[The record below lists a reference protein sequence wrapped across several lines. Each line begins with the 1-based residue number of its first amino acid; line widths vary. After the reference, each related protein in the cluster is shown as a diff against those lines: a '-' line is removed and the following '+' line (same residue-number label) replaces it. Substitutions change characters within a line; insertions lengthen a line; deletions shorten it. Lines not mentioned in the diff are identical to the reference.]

1 MAPEQTRSR
10 RRTSRAD
17 CFRLRPGNRAIAQTG
32 DYNGSITR
40 RKERGPSK
48 TGRCA
53 DCCAEGASVKTIW
66 KIVWRDVRRVVG
78 NFPAVLVLV
87 VLLFLP
93 SFYAWF
99 STVAYMDPYGRTGS
113 LPVAVANE
121 DRTVHSALGMINV
134 GDRVVSELKSNR
146 QLSWRFVSRKQ
157 AIAGTKSGQYIG
169 AIVIPSD
176 FTSRLL
182 GLTDIAHDGQAQKP
196 SFDYYVNEE
205 INAVTPKIMAAGAS
219 TVLDDVNS
227 AVRGTAS
234 QAVAQQIAE
243 SAATLSANAKTANG
257 EALGDVGQAM
267 AALDQAEN
275 ETKSIAASVNAA
287 RTRDAASQTTV
298 RDLQKNCDD
307 LSNTVLANGDSIAQ
321 ARRNIAAF
329 SSQASSAIAASNSLV
344 TAASGRANAAVG
356 SATRQILTVQ
366 GSVDSALAQTRG
378 AVSSV
383 DGVLAHLKALQQ
395 ADGSQLPPGQAGQTI
410 NNALNDAIN
419 RFQKA
424 NGDAQT
430 LVTALQIDSSDIGGT
445 ASAVGSSASA
455 LDDAVD
461 SAVAASNGL
470 TTTLAG
476 TIVPQIDIGL
486 DSLDG
491 ANTAVSSKIAALGA
505 SASQILALLRQLDF
519 ALGQLHSTLEST
531 VSQIGAARSQLGSIA
546 DDIAAISSS
555 NAVTELSH
563 LLKVDPDDVSGFMA
577 SPALLT
583 NHVLFPV
590 ANYGSSVS
598 PLFTSLALWIGAF
611 MLVVIYKLEV
621 DDGGVGKIR
630 VSEGYLA
637 RLSLFTLI
645 GLLQALVVTTGD
657 LVIGVHM
664 ANVPAFYWAALWEA
678 IVFNAVIYMLATCFQ
693 LIGKALVI
701 VLVMMQIPGA
711 GGMYPIQMMPG
722 FYQSLYPVLP
732 FTYGIGMMREAVGGL
747 YGSTYWMDMLW
758 LGLFGAAAYIIGL
771 LVRPRLLNLNIM
783 IDKKLTETDFFITEE
798 GKLPTQR
805 MPLVAILR
813 ALAQGSQYR
822 GRILRRAARFEK
834 RYPKLLRAGFL
845 LVLLLPLVPLSLMMF
860 VSIDLRLV
868 MLLLWLISLVLSFSF
883 IIIVE
888 YLHDATKRNL
898 DISGMD
904 NRRLRD
910 ELAKEGR
917 A

>member
-1 MAPEQTRSR
+1 MAP
-10 RRTSRAD
+10 
-17 CFRLRPGNRAIAQTG
+17 LPGGKNAVPPKA
-32 DYNGSITR
+32 S
-40 RKERGPSK
+40 
-48 TGRCA
+48 RCA
-53 DCCAEGASVKTIW
+53 GRCAEGASVKTIW
-66 KIVWRDVRRVVG
+66 KIVRRDVRRVVG

-93 SFYAWF
+93 SSYAWF
-99 STVAYMDPYGRTGS
+99 STVAYMDPYGRTGN

-121 DRTVHSALGMINV
+121 DRTVHSSLGTINV
-134 GDRVVSELKSNR
+134 GERIVSELKNNR
-146 QLSWRFVSRKQ
+146 QLGWRFVSKKQ
-157 AIAGTKSGQYIG
+157 AISGTKSGQYIG
-169 AIVIPSD
+169 AIVIPSN

-205 INAVTPKIMAAGAS
+205 INAITPKIMAAGAS
-219 TVLDDVNS
+219 TVLNDINS

-234 QAVAQQIAE
+234 QAIAQQIAQ
-243 SAATLSANAKTANG
+243 SAATLSADAKTANG
-257 EALGDVGQAM
+257 EALGNVGQAM
-267 AALDQAEN
+267 ATLDQAEN
-275 ETKSIAASVNAA
+275 ETKSIAASINAA
-287 RTRDAASQTTV
+287 RARDVASQATV
-298 RDLQKNCDD
+298 RNLQKNCSD
-307 LSNTVLANGDSIAQ
+307 LSNTVLANGDLIAQ
-321 ARRNIAAF
+321 ARQNIATF
-329 SSQASSAIAASNSLV
+329 SSQVSSTIATSNSLI
-344 TAASGRANAAVG
+344 TTASGRASTAIG

-366 GSVDSALAQTRG
+366 GSVDSALAQTQG
-378 AVSSV
+378 VVSSV
-383 DGVLAHLKALQQ
+383 NGVLAHLKALQQ

-410 NNALNDAIN
+410 NNALSDAIN

-424 NGDAQT
+424 NDNAQT
-430 LVTALQIDSSDIGGT
+430 LVTALQTDSSNIGGT
-445 ASAVGSSASA
+445 ANAISSSASA
-455 LDDAVD
+455 LNDAVN

-470 TTTLAG
+470 TTILTG
-476 TIVPQIDIGL
+476 TTVPQIDIGL
-486 DSLDG
+486 DSLDS

-505 SASQILALLRQLDF
+505 GASQILALLQQLDF
-519 ALGQLHSTLEST
+519 TLGELHSTLEST
-531 VSQIGAARSQLGSIA
+531 VSQISVTRSQLGSIA

-563 LLKVDPDDVSGFMA
+563 LLKVNPNDISDFMTN
-577 SPALLT
+577 PALLT

-590 ANYGSSVS
+590 ADYGSSVA

-621 DDGGVGKIR
+621 DDEGVGKIR
-630 VSEGYLA
+630 VNEGYLA
-637 RLSLFTLI
+637 RLCLFTLI

-664 ANVPAFYWAALWEA
+664 TNVPAFYWAALWEA

-747 YGSTYWMDMLW
+747 YGNIYWMDTLW
-758 LGLFGAAAYIIGL
+758 LGLFGVAAYIIGL
-771 LVRPRLLNLNIM
+771 LVRPRLFNLHIM

-798 GKLPTQR
+798 GELAAQR
-805 MPLVAILR
+805 MPILAILR

-822 GRILRRAARFEK
+822 GRILCQAARFEK

-860 VSIDLRLV
+860 ISINLRLV

-888 YLHDATKRNL
+888 YLHDMTERNL
-898 DISGMD
+898 NISGMD

-910 ELAKEGR
+910 ELAKKGR
-917 A
+917 AS